1 MDPRGVF
8 PYPSLWQEGGIRR
21 EMAHSVGSVRRRV
34 VPPAGFH
41 GRLPEDLLDAHQF
54 HLEEACTGDSFQTH
68 TSYDTDTGY
77 FTDLLVNDVEESQ
90 HPTPP
95 TGPTIHHAPAS
106 AKSSQGR
113 SKNFRDEE
121 AILPVLAWLNVG
133 MDPILGVDQSQGT
146 YWRRIHENFHGNKK
160 FESNRTEGSLMN
172 HWSGIQH
179 DVNVFCGC
187 VSKIETRNRS
197 GWSVDDKTA
206 NACTLF
212 KAEDKKQR
220 KFAYLHC

>member
-1 MDPRGVF
+1 MLLHQPRV
-8 PYPSLWQEGGIRR
+8 LR
-21 EMAHSVGSVRRRV
+21 
-34 VPPAGFH
+34 
-41 GRLPEDLLDAHQF
+41 
-54 HLEEACTGDSFQTH
+54 EEA
-68 TSYDTDTGY
+68 
-77 FTDLLVNDVEESQ
+77 
-90 HPTPP
+90 
-95 TGPTIHHAPAS
+95 
-106 AKSSQGR
+106 K
-113 SKNFRDEE
+113 
-121 AILPVLAWLNVG
+121 ILE
-133 MDPILGVDQSQGT
+133 MST

-197 GWSVDDKTA
+197 GWSVDDKVLNLLQTYYLLDVLICQFSIVIFFVSNVQTA